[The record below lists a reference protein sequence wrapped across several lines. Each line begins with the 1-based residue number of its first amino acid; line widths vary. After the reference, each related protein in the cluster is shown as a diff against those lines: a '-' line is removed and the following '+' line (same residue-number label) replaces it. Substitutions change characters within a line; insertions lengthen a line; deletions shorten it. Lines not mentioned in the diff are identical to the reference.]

1 MNKNNAKRTFFRFIP
16 SALFMF
22 SGIILTKIDIPV
34 SFLTA
39 NEILTIG
46 FGLFT
51 LGAFTFIIL
60 INDARNQLLRKEEKI
75 SLSHVLVIYAGIL
88 TISVYENIFYV
99 ETVMFSVCVM
109 LAIGTMLAIFADASE
124 LDRIEDIS
132 N

>member
-22 SGIILTKIDIPV
+22 SGIILTKVDIPV

-39 NEILTIG
+39 HEILTIG

-99 ETVMFSVCVM
+99 ETVMFSVCII
-109 LAIGTMLAIFADASE
+109 LAIGTMLAIFADTSE